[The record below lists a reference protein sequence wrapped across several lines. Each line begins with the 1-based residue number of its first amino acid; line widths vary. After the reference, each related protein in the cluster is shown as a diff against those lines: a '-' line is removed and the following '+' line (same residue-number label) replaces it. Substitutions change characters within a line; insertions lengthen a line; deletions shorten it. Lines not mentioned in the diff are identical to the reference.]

1 MSDDPSGRDA
11 DVERTQL
18 AAERTR
24 LARERT
30 TLAHIRTGFAS
41 FLFGTAVLGLFDRPT
56 AVPLGGAFVLVGVAF
71 LATGWVS
78 YARSNRRTRALLDDL
93 ERPFRRRRRR

>member
-1 MSDDPSGRDA
+1 MSDDPRGRNA

-18 AAERTR
+18 AAEQTR

-41 FLFGTAVLGLFDRPT
+41 FLFGTAIVGLFDRPV
-56 AVPLGGAFVLVGVAF
+56 ADPLGGAFVLVGVAF
-71 LATGWVS
+71 LVTGWVS
-78 YARSNRRTRALLDDL
+78 YVRSNQRTRALLDDL
-93 ERPFRRRRRR
+93 ERPFRRRKR